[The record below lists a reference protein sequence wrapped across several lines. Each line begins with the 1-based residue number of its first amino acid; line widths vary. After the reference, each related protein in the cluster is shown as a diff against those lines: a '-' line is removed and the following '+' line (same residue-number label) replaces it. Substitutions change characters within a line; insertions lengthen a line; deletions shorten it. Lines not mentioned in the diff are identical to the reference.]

1 MKNTQS
7 EDSKIVR
14 LMQLYIENRC
24 SDKEKDELLS
34 WLKQT
39 DCYDPIDSILNTH
52 WERIMNEVRT
62 PDQLREKELQNEF
75 ELIRQKIRGT
85 KKLKK
90 HKPSG
95 LNWLLKV
102 AAVILLL
109 LGIGTSIYKLKDP
122 AVTSITYTEFKSAH
136 GKIKKIKLTDG
147 TLVTLNSGSSLKL
160 PNNFNNKSRFV
171 QMEGEAFFDV
181 AKNAEKPFIIESG
194 DATVKVL
201 GTSFNVKAYKEDK
214 LMAVTVAT
222 GKVMVNID
230 AMDLQLKL
238 LPNEHLSVDKNTSE
252 FSKTTIEEN
261 NYSKWISGILYFDKE
276 PLDDVI
282 KELNRKYDKKV
293 ILSCKSCNQ
302 QISGSHDNK
311 SLEAV
316 IDAICFTTGLKYTQN
331 GNTIIIHE

>member
-7 EDSKIVR
+7 EDSKIIR

-24 SDKEKDELLS
+24 SDKERDELLN

-136 GKIKKIKLTDG
+136 GKIKKIKLI
-147 TLVTLNSGSSLKL
+147 
-160 PNNFNNKSRFV
+160 
-171 QMEGEAFFDV
+171 
-181 AKNAEKPFIIESG
+181 AE
-194 DATVKVL
+194 
-201 GTSFNVKAYKEDK
+201 
-214 LMAVTVAT
+214 
-222 GKVMVNID
+222 
-230 AMDLQLKL
+230 
-238 LPNEHLSVDKNTSE
+238 
-252 FSKTTIEEN
+252 
-261 NYSKWISGILYFDKE
+261 ISI
-276 PLDDVI
+276 
-282 KELNRKYDKKV
+282 
-293 ILSCKSCNQ
+293 
-302 QISGSHDNK
+302 
-311 SLEAV
+311 
-316 IDAICFTTGLKYTQN
+316 
-331 GNTIIIHE
+331 